1 MANGKK
7 KSKKKL
13 FIFGGIGILIIVVV
27 LLVVF
32 GSDKEVIISVQT
44 EDVEARTI
52 TQVVSATGKI
62 QPVEKVVLRPEIT
75 GEIVNLPV
83 EEGDYVKKGQLLVR
97 IKPDIYIAQRNRA
110 KASLQSAEAN
120 LDISQANLDKLDA
133 EYKRV
138 QGLFEKS
145 LSSQAEIDASKAAYL
160 QSKGSYEANLASV
173 LQAKEGLKEAE
184 EQLAKT
190 TIYSPMDGTVTELHI
205 ELSERV
211 LGSSFSQGT
220 HMLTVSDLSQMEAI
234 VEVDENDIVLISIGD
249 ISNIEIDAFGDKLF
263 KGMVSQIGNS
273 AITSGL
279 GTQDE
284 VVNFEVKVLLTDKDD
299 KIRPGMSCDADVE
312 TETKFDVVS
321 VPIQSVTAR
330 LDQEENEGDEENG
343 NNNSKRKRN
352 KPKEV
357 VFVIEDQIAKQIEV
371 KTGISDDTYIEI
383 LSGLSGEEKVVS
395 GPYRAISKELSDSTT
410 VVIQKKG
417 DDKNKNLADNNE

>member
-13 FIFGGIGILIIVVV
+13 FIFGGIIILLGIVVA
-27 LLVVF
+27 LVVM

-83 EEGDYVKKGQLLVR
+83 EEGDFVNKGQLLVQ
-97 IKPDIYIAQRNRA
+97 IKPDIYVAQRNRA
-110 KASLQSAEAN
+110 RASLQSAEAN
-120 LDISQANLDKLDA
+120 LDISKANLDKLDA

-138 QGLFEKS
+138 QGLFEKK
-145 LSSQAEIDASKAAYL
+145 LSSQAEIDASKAGYL
-160 QSKGSYEANLASV
+160 QSKGTYESNLASV

-190 TIYSPMDGTVTELHI
+190 TIYAPMDGTVTELHV

-234 VEVDENDIVLISIGD
+234 VEVDENDIVLISVDD
-249 ISNIEIDAFGDKLF
+249 IANIEIDAFGDKIF
-263 KGMVSQIGNS
+263 KGQVSQIGNS
-273 AITSGL
+273 AITTGL

-284 VVNFEVKVLLTDKDD
+284 VVNFEVKILLTDKDE

-312 TETKFDVVS
+312 TETKVDVLS

-330 LDQEENEGDEENG
+330 IEKKEDDEEEG
-343 NNNSKRKRN
+343 NNNGGKRKRN
-352 KPKEV
+352 DPKEV
-357 VFVIEDQIAKQIEV
+357 VFVIEDQVAKQIEV

-383 LSGLSGEEKVVS
+383 ISGLSGSEKVVS
-395 GPYRAISKELSDSTT
+395 GPYRAISKELSDSST
-410 VVIQKKG
+410 VVIQDKG

>member
-32 GSDKEVIISVQT
+32 GSNKEVIISVQT
-44 EDVEARTI
+44 EDVQTRTI

-62 QPVEKVVLRPEIT
+62 QPVEQVVLRPEIT
-75 GEIVNLPV
+75 GEIVNLPI

-110 KASLQSAEAN
+110 KASLKSAEAN
-120 LDISQANLDKLDA
+120 LNISKANLENLEG
-133 EYKRV
+133 EYKRI
-138 QGLFEKS
+138 QGLFEKK
-145 LSSQAEIDASKAAYL
+145 LASQSEIDAAKASYL
-160 QSKGSYEANLASV
+160 QAKGTYEANSASV

-184 EQLAKT
+184 EELAKT
-190 TIYSPMDGTVTELHI
+190 TIYSPMNGTITELYV

-220 HMLTVSDLSQMEAI
+220 HMLTVSDLEQMEAI

-249 ISNIEIDAFGDKLF
+249 MTNIEIDAFGDRIFQGK
-263 KGMVSQIGNS
+263 VSQIGNS
-273 AITSGL
+273 AVTTGS

-284 VVNFEVKVLLTDKDD
+284 VVNFEVKILLTDKDE
-299 KIRPGMSCDADVE
+299 KIRPGMSCDADIE
-312 TETKFDVVS
+312 TDTKFDVLS

-330 LDQEENEGDEENG
+330 VEQNNNDYEDEEN
-343 NNNSKRKRN
+343 SN
-352 KPKEV
+352 KKKHKKNEPEEV
-357 VFVIEDQIAKQIEV
+357 VFVVKEQVARQVKV

-383 LSGLSGEEKVVS
+383 IEGLTGDEKVVS
-395 GPYRAISKELSDSTT
+395 GPYRAISKELFDSTA
-410 VVIQKKG
+410 VVIQNKG
-417 DDKNKNLADNNE
+417 DNKNLADKEE